1 MYKSLRKELD
11 DKLND
16 DQREYCQH
24 WFSNAL
30 RVSPERTKDYL
41 FREILAAQ
49 ICMANLTDKEIMRL
63 VSLAEPLTSLFNS
76 LRNRYDIRI
85 TVDNTE

>member
-49 ICMANLTDKEIMRL
+49 ICMAI
-63 VSLAEPLTSLFNS
+63 
-76 LRNRYDIRI
+76 
-85 TVDNTE
+85 